1 MEFRGLLR
9 GREGGGGF
17 GPAWLDVYS
26 KGGIWTAPRLSPS
39 KKAPGIR
46 FSVRCPFF
54 LSPSLPPPPSLKHR
68 SVVSDFKER
77 YFWWRRSWRVSGRQ
91 QNREAGLRGV
101 EGGNLGGGSMPHCKY
116 CLTQPLHGSDSL
128 ARFGRFLIF
137 LYIYYI
143 KRE

>member
-101 EGGNLGGGSMPHCKY
+101 EGGNLGRGIHATLQILSDTAVAWQRLHSILWTLLMFSPHI
-116 CLTQPLHGSDSL
+116 LN
-128 ARFGRFLIF
+128 
-137 LYIYYI
+137 
-143 KRE
+143 